1 MSFFDKKSTLQDG
14 QFRIH
19 ELKPGKYHIML
30 KLPGTEMYQS
40 VMTSQQVAETAAAFA
55 SPQKLAEGQLALKIF
70 KTINEIISDAKNTDI
85 NIGPVTVEEYNSGQ
99 HLPKPK
105 Y

>member
-30 KLPGTEMYQS
+30 KVPGDEMYQS
-40 VMTSQQVAETAAAFA
+40 VMTTQQVAEAAAA
-55 SPQKLAEGQLALKIF
+55 SPHPNKLADGQLTLKIL
-70 KTINEIISDAKNTDI
+70 KKISEIISDAKNTDI

-99 HLPKPK
+99 HRPKPK